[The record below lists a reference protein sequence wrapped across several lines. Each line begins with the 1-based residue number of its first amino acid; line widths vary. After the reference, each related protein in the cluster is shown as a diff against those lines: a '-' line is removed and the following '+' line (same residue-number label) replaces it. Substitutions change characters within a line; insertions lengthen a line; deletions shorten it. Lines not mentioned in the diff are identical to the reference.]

1 MPQDLPKHVRLAVA
15 TRTDHRSRI
24 RMAASDQTITPPDQ
38 CLDMPTLRIEIDRI
52 DRALAGLLAER
63 QGYIVRAAAIKTRRG
78 DVRDE
83 ARIADVL
90 SKVSAAAEAA
100 GLDVDIARA
109 VWRTL
114 MEQSIAL
121 EMDRFDALQRAK

>member
-1 MPQDLPKHVRLAVA
+1 
-15 TRTDHRSRI
+15 
-24 RMAASDQTITPPDQ
+24 MAASDQTITPPDQ